1 MSHPTSD
8 LLAEINKRRTFA
20 IISHPDA
27 GKTTLT
33 EKLLLYG
40 GAIHTAGAVKAS
52 KASRHATSDWMEL
65 EKQRGISVTTSVMQ
79 FPYKGHELNL
89 LDTPGHQ
96 DFSEDTY
103 RTLAAVDSAVMLID
117 CVKGV
122 ETQTKKLFTVCRM
135 RGIPIFTFI
144 NKLDRNGQD
153 PLELME
159 EIETVLGIRT
169 TPLNWPIGMGSDFR
183 GIYERRS
190 EEVVLFENTRHGT
203 KEGSVQRLSLSDET
217 LPQVIGQS
225 HYDKLL
231 EDIEMLD
238 IAGDPFD
245 AERVARGELSPMYF
259 GSAMTNFGVEPFLDS
274 FVGLA
279 PKPASKP
286 TAEGERHPNDPRFS
300 GFIFKI
306 QANMNPAHRD
316 CVAFMRIVSGKFVR
330 GMNVR
335 HARLGRDVRL
345 AKSLQF
351 MAQDRALVEE
361 AFPGDV
367 VGLFDPGFLRIGDT
381 LCEGQTIEFQGI
393 PRFTP
398 EIFATI
404 SLKDPSKRKQFK
416 KGLDQ
421 LIEEGAVQL
430 FFRPSVGEQEPI
442 LGAVGRLQFDVF
454 SHRLKAEYSV
464 DVVFRELPFETA
476 RWVVGTVQDI
486 PKLEHFGDNM
496 FLHDRDGR
504 AMLLFRNPLAL
515 RWEAERHPDLRF
527 LENLDDAIAGPRM
540 PHAH

>member
-1 MSHPTSD
+1 
-8 LLAEINKRRTFA
+8 
-20 IISHPDA
+20 
-27 GKTTLT
+27 
-33 EKLLLYG
+33 
-40 GAIHTAGAVKAS
+40 
-52 KASRHATSDWMEL
+52 
-65 EKQRGISVTTSVMQ
+65 
-79 FPYKGHELNL
+79 
-89 LDTPGHQ
+89 
-96 DFSEDTY
+96 
-103 RTLAAVDSAVMLID
+103 
-117 CVKGV
+117 
-122 ETQTKKLFTVCRM
+122 
-135 RGIPIFTFI
+135 
-144 NKLDRNGQD
+144 
-153 PLELME
+153 
-159 EIETVLGIRT
+159 
-169 TPLNWPIGMGSDFR
+169 
-183 GIYERRS
+183 
-190 EEVVLFENTRHGT
+190 
-203 KEGSVQRLSLSDET
+203 
-217 LPQVIGQS
+217 
-225 HYDKLL
+225 
-231 EDIEMLD
+231 
-238 IAGDPFD
+238 
-245 AERVARGELSPMYF
+245 MYF

-279 PKPASKP
+279 PKPGPKP
-286 TAEGERHPNDPRFS
+286 TADGARLPEDPRFS

-330 GMNVR
+330 GMSVR
-335 HARLGRDVRL
+335 HARLCRDVRL

-381 LCEGQTIEFQGI
+381 LCEGAAIEFQGI

-398 EIFATI
+398 EIFSTI

-454 SHRLKAEYSV
+454 SHRLKAEYGV
-464 DVVFRELPFETA
+464 DVIFRELPYETA
-476 RWVVGTVQDI
+476 RWVIGEVTDI

-515 RWEAERHPDLRF
+515 RWEAERHPHLQF
-527 LENLDDAIAGPRM
+527 LENLDDAIAGPRL
-540 PHAH
+540 PSAS

>member
-1 MSHPTSD
+1 MTTTLSPLNT
-8 LLAEINKRRTFA
+8 EIEKRRTFA

-52 KASRHATSDWMEL
+52 KAARHATSDWMEL

-89 LDTPGHQ
+89 IDTPGHQ

-103 RTLAAVDSAVMLID
+103 RTLAAVDAAVMLID

-122 ETQTKKLFTVCRM
+122 EAQTKKLFAVCRM

-159 EIETVLGIRT
+159 EIERVLGIRT
-169 TPLNWPIGMGSDFR
+169 TPMNWPIGMGSDFK
-183 GIYERRS
+183 GIYERRT
-190 EEVVLFENTRHGT
+190 EEVVLFTDTRHGT
-203 KEGSVQRLSLSDET
+203 KEGTVRRIKIDDAGLT
-217 LPQVIGQS
+217 AAIGEAA
-225 HYDKLL
+225 HAKLL

-245 AERVARGELSPMYF
+245 AERVTNGELSPMYF

-274 FVGLA
+274 FIGLA
-279 PKPASKP
+279 PMPTSKP
-286 TAEGERHPNDPRFS
+286 TTDGVREPADERFS

-316 CVAFMRIVSGKFVR
+316 CVAFMRIVSGKFTR
-330 GMNVR
+330 GMSVR
-335 HARLGRDVRL
+335 HVRLGRDIRL

-351 MAQDRALVEE
+351 MAQDRVLVED
-361 AFPGDV
+361 AYPGDV
-367 VGLFDPGFLRIGDT
+367 VGLFDPGILRIGDT
-381 LCEGQTIEFQGI
+381 LCEGEAIAFRGI

-404 SLKDPSKRKQFK
+404 QLKDPGKRKQFK

-421 LIEEGAVQL
+421 LIEEGAVQM
-430 FFRPSVGEQEPI
+430 FYRPSVGEQEPI

-454 SHRLKAEYSV
+454 QHRLRSEYGV
-464 DVVFRELPFETA
+464 DVIFRELPFETA
-476 RWVVGTVQDI
+476 RWVVGEALDV

-496 FLHDRDGR
+496 FLNDRDGR
-504 AMLLFRNPLAL
+504 AMLLFRNSLAL
-515 RWEAERHPDLRF
+515 RWEGERHPHLQF
-527 LENLDDAIAGPRM
+527 LENLDDAIAGPRL
-540 PHAH
+540 PTA

>member
-1 MSHPTSD
+1 MTATLTP
-8 LLAEINKRRTFA
+8 LQKEIEKRRTFA

-52 KASRHATSDWMEL
+52 KAARHATSDWMEL

-89 LDTPGHQ
+89 IDTPGHQ

-103 RTLAAVDSAVMLID
+103 RTLAAVDAAVMLID

-122 ETQTKKLFTVCRM
+122 ETQTKKLFAVCRM

-159 EIETVLGIRT
+159 EIERVLGIRT
-169 TPLNWPIGMGSDFR
+169 TPMNWPIGMGSDFK
-183 GIYERRS
+183 GIYERRT
-190 EEVVLFENTRHGT
+190 EEVVLFTDTRHGT
-203 KEGSVQRLSLSDET
+203 KEGQVRRLKLDDPGLTEA
-217 LPQVIGQS
+217 IGEA
-225 HYDKLL
+225 HHAKLL

-245 AERVARGELSPMYF
+245 QARVTRGELSPMYF

-279 PKPASKP
+279 PKPSPKP
-286 TAEGERHPNDPRFS
+286 TAEGERDPADERFS

-316 CVAFMRIVSGKFVR
+316 CVAFMRIVSGKFTR
-330 GMNVR
+330 GMTVR
-335 HARLGRDVRL
+335 HVRLGRDIRL

-351 MAQDRALVEE
+351 MAQDRVLVED
-361 AFPGDV
+361 AYPGDV

-381 LCEGQTIEFQGI
+381 LVEGQAIAFQGI

-404 SLKDPSKRKQFK
+404 QLKDPGKRKQFK

-421 LIEEGAVQL
+421 LIEEGAVQM
-430 FFRPSVGEQEPI
+430 FYRPSVGEQEPI

-454 SHRLKAEYSV
+454 QHRLKNEYGV
-464 DVVFRELPFETA
+464 DVIFRELPFETA
-476 RWVVGTVQDI
+476 RWVVGEDLDI

-496 FLHDRDGR
+496 FLNDRDGR
-504 AMLLFRNPLAL
+504 AMLLFRNALAL
-515 RWEAERHPDLRF
+515 RWEGERHPHLQF

-540 PHAH
+540 PTA

>member
-1 MSHPTSD
+1 MTTATSP
-8 LLAEINKRRTFA
+8 LEAEIEKRRTFA

-52 KASRHATSDWMEL
+52 KAARHATSDWMEL

-103 RTLAAVDSAVMLID
+103 RTLAAVDAAVMLID

-122 ETQTKKLFTVCRM
+122 EAQTKKLFAVCRM

-159 EIETVLGIRT
+159 EIERVLGIRT
-169 TPLNWPIGMGSDFR
+169 TPMNWPIGMGSDFK
-183 GIYERRS
+183 GIYERRT
-190 EEVVLFENTRHGT
+190 EEVVLFTDTRHGT
-203 KEGSVQRLSLSDET
+203 KEGSVQRIALSDPG
-217 LPQVIGQS
+217 LGAAIGED
-225 HYDKLL
+225 YLAKLR

-245 AERVARGELSPMYF
+245 AGRVARGELSPMYF

-279 PKPASKP
+279 PRPGPKP
-286 TAEGERHPNDPRFS
+286 TADGEREPLDERFS

-316 CVAFMRIVSGKFVR
+316 CVAFMRIVSGKFLR
-330 GMNVR
+330 GMSVR
-335 HARLGRDVRL
+335 HVRLGREVRL

-351 MAQDRALVEE
+351 MAQDRALVEV

-381 LCEGQTIEFQGI
+381 LCEGAAIEFQGI

-404 SLKDPSKRKQFK
+404 ALKDPSKRKQFK

-421 LIEEGAVQL
+421 LIEEGAVQM

-454 SHRLKAEYSV
+454 AHRLKAEYGV
-464 DVVFRELPFETA
+464 DVIFRELPYETA
-476 RWVVGTVQDI
+476 RWVLGEVTDV

-527 LENLDDAIAGPRM
+527 LENLADAIAGPRM
-540 PHAH
+540 PTA

>member
-1 MSHPTSD
+1 MTTATSP
-8 LLAEINKRRTFA
+8 LQIEIAKRRTFA

-52 KASRHATSDWMEL
+52 KAARHATSDWMEL

-103 RTLAAVDSAVMLID
+103 RTLAAVDAAVMLID

-122 ETQTKKLFTVCRM
+122 EAQTKKLFTVCRM

-153 PLELME
+153 PLDLME
-159 EIETVLGIRT
+159 EIERVLGIRT
-169 TPLNWPIGMGSDFR
+169 TPMNWPIGMGSDFK
-183 GIYERRS
+183 GIYERRT
-190 EEVVLFENTRHGT
+190 EEVVLFTDTRHGT
-203 KEGSVQRLSLSDET
+203 KEGTVQRIALADPRLAEA
-217 LPQVIGQS
+217 IGDA
-225 HYDKLL
+225 YLAKLR

-245 AERVARGELSPMYF
+245 ADRVARGELSPMYF

-279 PKPASKP
+279 PTPGPKP
-286 TAEGERHPNDPRFS
+286 TADGERDPEDERFS

-316 CVAFMRIVSGKFVR
+316 CVAFMRIVSGKFLR
-330 GMNVR
+330 GMSVR
-335 HARLGRDVRL
+335 HVRLGRDVRL

-361 AFPGDV
+361 AYPGDV

-381 LCEGQTIEFQGI
+381 LCEGAAIEFQGI

-404 SLKDPSKRKQFK
+404 ALKDPSKRKQFK

-421 LIEEGAVQL
+421 LIEEGAVQM

-454 SHRLKAEYSV
+454 AHRLKAEYGV
-464 DVVFRELPFETA
+464 DVSFRELPYETA
-476 RWVVGTVQDI
+476 RWVVGEVTDV

-527 LENLDDAIAGPRM
+527 LENLDDAIAGPRL
-540 PHAH
+540 PTA

>member
-1 MSHPTSD
+1 MNQFFILVH
-8 LLAEINKRRTFA
+8 LLDFA
-20 IISHPDA
+20 F
-27 GKTTLT
+27 
-33 EKLLLYG
+33 KLPGENASELSPVNHD
-40 GAIHTAGAVKAS
+40 GA
-52 KASRHATSDWMEL
+52 

-103 RTLAAVDSAVMLID
+103 RTLAAVDAAVMLID

-122 ETQTKKLFTVCRM
+122 EAQTKKLFAVCRM

-153 PLELME
+153 PLDLME
-159 EIETVLGIRT
+159 EIERVLGIRT
-169 TPLNWPIGMGSDFR
+169 TPMNWPIGMGSDFK
-183 GIYERRS
+183 GIYERRT
-190 EEVVLFENTRHGT
+190 EEVVLFTDTRHGT
-203 KEGSVQRLSLSDET
+203 KEGSVQRIALSDPG
-217 LPQVIGQS
+217 LGAAIGED
-225 HYDKLL
+225 YLTKLR

-238 IAGDPFD
+238 IAGDRFD
-245 AERVARGELSPMYF
+245 AGRVARGELSPMYF

-279 PKPASKP
+279 PRPGPKP
-286 TAEGERHPNDPRFS
+286 TSDGEREPLDERFS

-316 CVAFMRIVSGKFVR
+316 CVAFMRIVSGKFLR
-330 GMNVR
+330 GMSVR
-335 HARLGRDVRL
+335 HVRLGREVRL

-351 MAQDRALVEE
+351 MAQDRALVEV

-381 LCEGQTIEFQGI
+381 LCEGAAIEFQGI

-404 SLKDPSKRKQFK
+404 ALKDPSKRKQFK

-421 LIEEGAVQL
+421 LIEEGAVQM

-454 SHRLKAEYSV
+454 AHRLKAEYGV
-464 DVVFRELPFETA
+464 DVIFRELPYETA
-476 RWVVGTVQDI
+476 RWVVGEVTDV

-527 LENLDDAIAGPRM
+527 LENLADAIAGPRM
-540 PHAH
+540 PTA